1 MVLVFFGGI
10 FGAVARFFG
19 FVAVTGGF
27 ALAQMMVWS

>member
-19 FVAVTGGF
+19 FVAVMGGF
-27 ALAQMMVWS
+27 ALARMMGWS